1 MWGIDEG
8 KGCLAPRFALP
19 WEGFMRQYRP
29 GEEPERKPYRA
40 PSLVVHGPIEVVT
53 ETGPTM
59 KQEKH
64 PMDGRKGSKIR
75 P

>member
-1 MWGIDEG
+1 
-8 KGCLAPRFALP
+8 
-19 WEGFMRQYRP
+19 MRQHRP

-64 PMDGRKGSKIR
+64 PLDFKKGSKIR
-75 P
+75 PE